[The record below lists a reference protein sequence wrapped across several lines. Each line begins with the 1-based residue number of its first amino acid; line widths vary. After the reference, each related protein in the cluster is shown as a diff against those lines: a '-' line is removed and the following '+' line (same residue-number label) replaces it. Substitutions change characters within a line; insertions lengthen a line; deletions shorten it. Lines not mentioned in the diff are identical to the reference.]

1 MPVSDLLIALFQ
13 LPLTLSAIPTVLSDK
28 KPHLLT
34 SCLAAVCLAGI
45 GTGLL
50 IEEIYYGGV
59 FTCVS
64 SLLWLTVTIQA
75 IGGSATIAPGST
87 KSGN

>member
-1 MPVSDLLIALFQ
+1 MPASDFLIALFQ

-28 KPHLLT
+28 KPHILT
-34 SCLAAVCLAGI
+34 SCMAAVCLSGI

-59 FTCVS
+59 LTCVS
-64 SLLWLTVTIQA
+64 SLLWLMVTIQT
-75 IGGSATIAPGST
+75 ISDCATIAPDST